1 MSPFLASPSAT
12 HSGTGTNVTTRTL
25 GLEDELCM
33 IGIEDLKNGD
43 VNRLA
48 QNTRVRNLLC
58 PEFVF
63 YLLDHFVDQIG
74 YF

>member
-33 IGIEDLKNGD
+33 IGIEDLKNGG
-43 VNRLA
+43 R
-48 QNTRVRNLLC
+48 QSSRT
-58 PEFVF
+58 E
-63 YLLDHFVDQIG
+63 YKS
-74 YF
+74 